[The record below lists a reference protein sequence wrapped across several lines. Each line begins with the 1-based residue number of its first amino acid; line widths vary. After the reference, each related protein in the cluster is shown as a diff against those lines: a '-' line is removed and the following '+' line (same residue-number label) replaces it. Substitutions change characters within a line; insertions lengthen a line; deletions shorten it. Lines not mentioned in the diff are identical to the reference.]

1 MKKQFLS
8 IFLFLL
14 VSINSSLFA
23 GIFPV
28 EFGMKYGYI
37 DENLNVRQMPI
48 YDSATQFVDG
58 IAVVKKDG
66 KFHIINEK
74 FETIASIDAK
84 YAGKPNFNR
93 IWFSDGTYKY
103 YTDYNGN
110 FIIGGFDK
118 INNFSEG
125 YAVVEKDGNFYI
137 LNLEN
142 ELKEI
147 PSVVNLYSEFHNGL
161 LCVVNKKNE
170 LGFLNTD
177 GEIVI
182 DFQYKSIFHRILTDF
197 NDDLCPVYTKTIVND
212 YNLSGYI
219 DKQNN
224 FVIPA
229 EYYDNLGF
237 HNGLSCVMYDSVY
250 NGKGKS
256 RTYKWKVID
265 TENNDIVYFP
275 DGFFI
280 HHYYESGICVYSS
293 NTKLIRYGYI
303 RIDGEIITP
312 AVFELDAPFYFGYAN
327 NIYEGQNVLVTED
340 GRIIYVHEIFG
351 LEPVQ
356 AVAWG

>member
-1 MKKQFLS
+1 MLVSF
-8 IFLFLL
+8 
-14 VSINSSLFA
+14 VSINVYSI

-28 EFGMKYGYI
+28 EFGTKYGYI
-37 DENLNVRQMPI
+37 DEDLNVRQMPI

-58 IAVVKKDG
+58 VAVVKKDG

-74 FETIASIDAK
+74 FETIASIEAK
-84 YAGKPNFNR
+84 YAGIPSCNR
-93 IWFSDGTYKY
+93 IRFVTETVDF
-103 YTDYNGN
+103 YTDYDGN
-110 FIIGGFDK
+110 IVTTGFDK
-118 INNFSEG
+118 VDDFSEG

-265 TENNDIVYFP
+265 AKNNDVCYFP
-275 DGFFI
+275 EGFYI
-280 HHYYESGICVYSS
+280 HDYCENGICVYS
-293 NTKLIRYGYI
+293 TDDGYGYI
-303 RIDGEIITP
+303 GIDGEIITP
-312 AVFELDAPFYFGYAN
+312 AVFELDKPFYYGYAN
-327 NIYEGQNVLVTED
+327 NIYERQNVLVTED
-340 GRIIYVHEIFG
+340 GEIIYVHELFG
-351 LEPVQ
+351 LEPIQ